1 MALYRL
7 FSTQVEIQYKSYLL
21 SKATFFT
28 LITTLLNIILP
39 FIIAYRSRGFWLKS
53 HSFFEQPIVHFTY
66 EYLLAAETQDPSQPI
81 ICSEIKGLDENEV
94 EDRDKCVTIEVE
106 EHDFN
111 DDGKSDSLQL
121 KFQLDVPPDKILV
134 SFILILG
141 LNFQLKT
148 VCPMHMQNLAVVS
161 KDFVSAPSSYNYY
174 GDLQLYQTSHL
185 PCFWGH
191 KDIKYNNSLLNF
203 STWHDGNM
211 ADFILKEYFKREVT
225 IQTKTVYERIQY
237 AHTDTMEIRIN
248 LRIPEMQFRYT
259 PSILQEIKW
268 AWPQYLSIVVIF
280 YWLFNKA
287 KTFVFRRRMFMAWE
301 IIPWKISK

>member
-53 HSFFEQPIVHFTY
+53 HSFFEQPLVHFTY
-66 EYLLAAETQDPSQPI
+66 EYLLTAETQDPSQSI
-81 ICSEIKGLDENEV
+81 ICSGIQGLDENEV
-94 EDRDKCVTIEVE
+94 GDRDKCVTIEVE
-106 EHDFN
+106 EHDFD

-185 PCFWGH
+185 PCF
-191 KDIKYNNSLLNF
+191 F
-203 STWHDGNM
+203 GN
-211 ADFILKEYFKREVT
+211 T
-225 IQTKTVYERIQY
+225 
-237 AHTDTMEIRIN
+237 
-248 LRIPEMQFRYT
+248 EMQFRYT